1 MNTQEI
7 LEFIHGDPKNP
18 SGEQKELLRAI
29 YRKGL
34 VTRDVET
41 CEYHLNDRGE
51 RFGKWLEG
59 QKARSVSKSNKINIT
74 ELSRIS
80 SKKVCL
86 NSRTTKN
93 T

>member
-7 LEFIHGDPKNP
+7 LEFIHGDLKNL
-18 SGEQKELLRAI
+18 SGEQKKLLRAL

-34 VTRDVET
+34 VTCDVGT

-59 QKARSVSKSNKINIT
+59 QK
-74 ELSRIS
+74 
-80 SKKVCL
+80 
-86 NSRTTKN
+86 
-93 T
+93 